1 MPVASSKKAALK
13 RKVLAAALTCSGGD
27 QRKDFSF
34 EDLLVQAWRED
45 PSSWG
50 LRGYEDEHPDP
61 ERLHREVDSRGKGQ
75 EGLVGTGMLKKV
87 ETRVYRLTPKGMVV
101 AASAAP
107 DSSEERRGVERTFEG
122 EVRRIIEH
130 PVFVGW
136 LKEPSTPGRFR
147 EAGRFWGVA
156 AGMPPGT
163 VRERVSGVEDTLN
176 AALELLE
183 ERDAVRVGRSG
194 GKSLYEREDIVRAL
208 DFQEAMK
215 RRFVKDLQLL
225 LGA

>member
-1 MPVASSKKAALK
+1 MATSSKKAVLK

-27 QRKDFSF
+27 PQKTFSF
-34 EDLLVQAWRED
+34 EDLLVQAWRDD

-50 LRGYEDEHPDP
+50 LRGYEGEHPDP

-75 EGLVGTGMLKKV
+75 EGLVGTGLLEKV
-87 ETRVYRLTPKGMVV
+87 ETRVYRLTPKGMVA
-101 AASAAP
+101 AASAQP
-107 DSSEERRGVERTFEG
+107 DSSEERRGVERTLAG

-136 LKEPSTPGRFR
+136 LKEPDAPRRFR

-156 AGMPPGT
+156 AGMPPET
-163 VRERVSGVEDTLN
+163 VRGRVSGVEDTLN

-183 ERDAVRVGRSG
+183 SRAAARDGRSG
-194 GKSLYEREDIVRAL
+194 GKSLYEREDIERAL

-215 RRFVKDLQLL
+215 ERFARDLRL
-225 LGA
+225 LGV